1 MLDGKHERS
10 GAPGRRVL
18 AFDVDLDVVRSRM
31 IALCMTP
38 RSVADAS
45 GLKMQRVHQFF
56 RGDFQTLATC
66 KDIATALGLEPD
78 TFVRPR
84 LTSRRRGQKKK

>member
-1 MLDGKHERS
+1 MPGKQGS
-10 GAPGRRVL
+10 ASARVL
-18 AFDVDLDVVRSRM
+18 AYDVDLDVVRSRM

-38 RSVADAS
+38 RSVAEAS

-66 KDIATALGLEPD
+66 KEIAKALSIASD
-78 TFVRPR
+78 TFVQPR